1 MYTCVY
7 VCMYACMWM
16 GNVLLSLTFMK
27 SMEGPQPLSTFHV
40 TSAMTNAATFTHQV
54 LRGEG
59 LSGALYWSDFQ
70 RLMREAGLSAW
81 GTTSV
86 RKLNIN
92 NDDVAA
98 KVGPIGFYSVTVRA
112 VKVAPSHSSDYPED
126 YGQVGVVPPL

>member
-1 MYTCVY
+1 MTLTC
-7 VCMYACMWM
+7 
-16 GNVLLSLTFMK
+16 
-27 SMEGPQPLSTFHV
+27 
-40 TSAMTNAATFTHQV
+40 QV
-54 LRGEG
+54 LFGEC

-70 RLMREAGLSAW
+70 RLMRESGLSAW